1 MTKTRRRI
9 REIHRGEPDFPGSK
23 GLVSDDKAAVK
34 RTGGYGDEETGRIC
48 GEYT

>member
-1 MTKTRRRI
+1 MTKMRCRI
-9 REIHRGEPDFPGSK
+9 REIHGGETIFRVPRGWFQMI
-23 GLVSDDKAAVK
+23 K